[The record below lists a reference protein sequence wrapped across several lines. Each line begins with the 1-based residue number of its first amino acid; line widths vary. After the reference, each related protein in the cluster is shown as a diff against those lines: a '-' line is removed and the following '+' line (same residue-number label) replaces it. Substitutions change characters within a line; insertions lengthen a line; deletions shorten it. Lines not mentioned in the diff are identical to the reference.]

1 MKFLI
6 REGSSFSYYYLV
18 RDSSTS
24 KVFKASVT
32 LGEFDDL
39 ILKKIN
45 AEYKRTKKTISTDNE
60 RIFKILVVYGGVRQT
75 MRKVLA
81 SRINKLSDVLINMDE
96 FSLHYWYSEFLTRF
110 SRRNNVVDTYR
121 VGRAFRDLY
130 E

>member
-6 REGSSFSYYYLV
+6 REGSSFSYYYLL

-110 SRRNNVVDTYR
+110 
-121 VGRAFRDLY
+121 
-130 E
+130 